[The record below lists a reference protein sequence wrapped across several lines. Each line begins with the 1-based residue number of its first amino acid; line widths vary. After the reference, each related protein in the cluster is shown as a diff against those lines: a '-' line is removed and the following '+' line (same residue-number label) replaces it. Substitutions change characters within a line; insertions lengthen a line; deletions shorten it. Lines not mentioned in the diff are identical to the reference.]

1 MSQYGLLQ
9 VRERWACMCVDMC
22 AGAHIHECIHACV
35 LIMIH
40 VCTSTYI
47 CVHICVYACVYIGR
61 FMCLL
66 ILFTFICLFSTYV
79 HSHRISTALPL
90 LKAERKVVEHEL
102 SKVIPPL
109 YSTSYLN
116 SPTSNGETCVPMAT
130 PSAGTYPPSGR
141 ISIHPYFLSDSVVD
155 VMVTRAFLIIHM
167 IELRIGRDQLHQV
180 CEQGSQH
187 LYSLTFFKCWIIE
200 RFRCASCI
208 SFVAVS
214 CDISCA

>member
-1 MSQYGLLQ
+1 M
-9 VRERWACMCVDMC
+9 
-22 AGAHIHECIHACV
+22 GAHTFMSAYIHAYMLV
-35 LIMIH
+35 MIH
-40 VCTSTYI
+40 VCIITYVYVFVFMLVSI
-47 CVHICVYACVYIGR
+47 CR

-66 ILFTFICLFSTYV
+66 ILFACIYLFFTYA
-79 HSHRISTALPL
+79 HSQRNSTALPL

-116 SPTSNGETCVPMAT
+116 SPTSNGDTCVPMAT

-187 LYSLTFFKCWIIE
+187 LYSLTFFECWIIE
-200 RFRCASCI
+200 RFHCASCI
-208 SFVAVS
+208 SSVAVS